1 MSSIKAPATLR
12 AGRIG
17 GAREASSAGLAA
29 CLMVASST
37 VALAQSTGAAQ
48 PPAGGAPQA
57 TPPSSGPAVSA
68 PATAP
73 VPPAAAADTAGAE
86 QLPALTIEA
95 KKKPSAA
102 PKASSDRPAAKVTS
116 APAAQPAPQPAQPA
130 VADTAGSAAP
140 NGNPYADPNAPYKVD
155 RSASGKLTQPL
166 LDTPKTVVTVPKE
179 VLQDKGAT
187 SMRELARTTPGVT
200 LGTGEG
206 GNPFGDRVFIR
217 GFEAKND
224 AYINGIRDSGVP
236 IRESFNTEQVEI
248 LKGPNSSVGGR
259 GTTGGAINIITKQ
272 AADKDFTIV
281 TTTLGT
287 DETKRGTL
295 DYNKVLSKEW
305 AVRINGMWQD
315 ANVAGRDEVYDNR
328 WGGSV
333 ALLWKPTNALKFT
346 ADYYHLRMDALPD
359 WGVPW
364 DSVGRQPFPDSGTS
378 REAFY
383 GYVNRDFQKNTQDI
397 LTLNG
402 ELKLSDGLVFN
413 NRIRYGYT
421 VMDYI
426 AALPQSVTRTG
437 TSILDWRVN
446 ATPQSKFQTNEMLAD
461 QFDLTAK
468 LDTFGLRHTVVTGA
482 EISRERITRDNYS
495 NLLSEAFGS
504 PTTTTTLSSSLMYP
518 NTGLIPF
525 DGDPR
530 KSGLPTRIEI
540 GTKSAYLLDTIKL
553 TDQWIVNGGVRLDHY
568 MIESDQLAAGGR
580 HVLLERTDLMLN
592 YSAGITFKPVP
603 EGSIYVAYGTASNPV
618 GQEVDAGPAD
628 YGGLTAGS
636 ALLAPEENTSKEIGT
651 KWELFGRRLLA
662 TAAVFETEK
671 SNAREVVGQTVLD
684 TGKYKVRGLEFGWQ
698 GNITSALSVYGGWV
712 LMESKVEES
721 IAAAN
726 VGRPFANIAHESF
739 NLLAKYKINDW
750 MTIGGQATYRGKVRG
765 GTLAANNN
773 YLDDYWRF
781 DALAEFK
788 LNEHYSL
795 KLLGMNLTDEI
806 IYDGLYRSATPF
818 VYVAPGRAGYVTLEV
833 KY

>member
-12 AGRIG
+12 AGRING
-17 GAREASSAGLAA
+17 PREASSAGLAA
-29 CLMVASST
+29 CLMVASSS
-37 VALAQSTGAAQ
+37 VALAQSTGATP
-48 PPAGGAPQA
+48 PPAEGAQA
-57 TPPSSGPAVSA
+57 APPASNSAA
-68 PATAP
+68 PAS
-73 VPPAAAADTAGAE
+73 PPAQSAAAAGSGGAE
-86 QLPALTIEA
+86 QLPALTVEA
-95 KKKPSAA
+95 KKKPAA
-102 PKASSDRPAAKVTS
+102 AAKPSNDRPAAKVTS

-130 VADTAGSAAP
+130 AADTAGPAAP

-155 RSASGKLTQPL
+155 RSASSKFTQPL

-200 LGTGEG
+200 LGSGEG

-217 GFEAKND
+217 GFEARND

-248 LKGPNSSVGGR
+248 LKGPSSAVGGR
-259 GTTGGAINIITKQ
+259 GTTGGAVNIVTKQ
-272 AADKDFTIV
+272 AAEKDFTVV

-287 DETKRGTL
+287 DETKRGAL
-295 DYNKVLSKEW
+295 DYNKVLSQEW
-305 AVRINGMWQD
+305 AVRVNGMWQD
-315 ANVAGRDEVYDNR
+315 AAVAGRDEVYDNR

-333 ALLWKPTNALKFT
+333 ALLWKPTSALKFT
-346 ADYYHLRMDALPD
+346 ADYYHLRFDQLPD

-364 DSVGRQPFPDSGTS
+364 DRVLQQPFPDSGTS
-378 REAFY
+378 REAYY

-402 ELKLSDGLVFN
+402 EWKISDGLLFN
-413 NRIRYGYT
+413 NRFRYGYT

-426 AALPQSVTRTG
+426 AALPQSVIRTNPDPLKW
-437 TSILDWRVN
+437 TVN

-461 QFDLTAK
+461 QFDLTAR
-468 LDTFGLRHTVVTGA
+468 LNTFGLRHTIVTGA
-482 EISRERITRDNYS
+482 EISRERITRDTYS

-504 PTTTTTLSSSLMYP
+504 PTATSTLSSNLWYP
-518 NTGLIPF
+518 NTGLVPF
-525 DGDPR
+525 AGNPV
-530 KSGLPTRIEI
+530 KAGLPTRVEV
-540 GTKSAYLLDTIKL
+540 GTKSAYILDTVKL
-553 TDQWIVNGGVRLDHY
+553 TDQWILNGGVRLDHY
-568 MIESDQLAAGGR
+568 MLESDQQQTLGR
-580 HVLLERTDLMLN
+580 HLLLERTDLMLN
-592 YSAGITFKPVP
+592 YNAGITFKPVP
-603 EGSIYVAYGTASNPV
+603 EGSIYVAYGTSSNPV
-618 GQEVDAGPAD
+618 GAEIDAGDPA
-628 YGGLTAGS
+628 YGGINAS
-636 ALLAPEENTSKEIGT
+636 AAMLAPEENTSKEAGI

-671 SNAREVVGQTVLD
+671 SNAREVVGQTVFD
-684 TGKYKVRGLEFGWQ
+684 TGKYKVRGLELGWQ

-721 IAAAN
+721 ITPASI
-726 VGRPFANIAHESF
+726 GRPFANIAHESF
-739 NLLAKYKINDW
+739 NLLAKYQVTDW

-773 YLDDYWRF
+773 YLDDFWRF

-788 LNEHYSL
+788 LGEHYSL
-795 KLLGMNLTDEI
+795 KLLGMNLTDEV
-806 IYDGLYRSATPF
+806 IYDALYRSATPF